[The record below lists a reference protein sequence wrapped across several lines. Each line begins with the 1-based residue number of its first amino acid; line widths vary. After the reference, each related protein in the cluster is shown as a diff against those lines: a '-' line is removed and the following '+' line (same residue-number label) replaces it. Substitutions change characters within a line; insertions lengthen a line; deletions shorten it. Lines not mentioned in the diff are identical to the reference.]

1 MFFKE
6 HIERVRINVYN
17 LEKIEVIL
25 DIPWLAIHNPEIDWK
40 KGEVKIMRCLS
51 ICRKK
56 NSQKNG
62 RREDSRGTGTKKVL
76 EVKKG
81 IWKSGVKKNT
91 STKGLESC
99 NKAKR
104 EFHV

>member
-17 LEKIEVIL
+17 LEKMEVIL

-40 KGEVKIMRCLS
+40 KRKVKIMRCLP
-51 ICRKK
+51 ICKKK
-56 NSQKNG
+56 NSQKNR

-91 STKGLESC
+91 SAKGLESC
-99 NKAKR
+99 NRAKR

>member
-17 LEKIEVIL
+17 LEKMEVIL

-40 KGEVKIMRCLS
+40 KGEVKIMRCLP

-62 RREDSRGTGTKKVL
+62 KREDSRGTGTKKVL

>member
-17 LEKIEVIL
+17 LEKMEVIL
-25 DIPWLAIHNPEIDWK
+25 DILWLAIHNPEIDWK
-40 KGEVKIMRCLS
+40 KRKVKIMRCLP
-51 ICRKK
+51 ICKKK
-56 NSQKNG
+56 NSQKNR

-91 STKGLESC
+91 SAKGLESC
-99 NKAKR
+99 NRAKR

>member
-17 LEKIEVIL
+17 LEKMEVIL
-25 DIPWLAIHNPEIDWK
+25 DILWLAIHNPEIDWK
-40 KGEVKIMRCLS
+40 KRKVKIMRCLP
-51 ICRKK
+51 ICKKK
-56 NSQKNG
+56 NSQKN
-62 RREDSRGTGTKKVL
+62 RRRKDSRGTGTKKVL

-91 STKGLESC
+91 SAKGLESC
-99 NKAKR
+99 NRAKR